1 MVLARLPALQVG
13 PLAPHTQALAV
24 QIGRESARALR
35 QVGVAEAPVAPDDTF
50 PIGQALDKD
59 VEGLGQVEL
68 DGRVSWSRVR
78 TVSVSLHCGPGEV
91 KAASV
96 WGTRPVIGKDH
107 GVDLRNPATG
117 EVLTTIEGLTAE
129 QTDAAILRAAAAFEE
144 WRAVAPGDRARLLR
158 RFAAAVDADIVQLA
172 ALEVINAGHVLGNAR
187 WEAGN
192 VRDVIEFY
200 AGAPERHSGRQI
212 PVPGGLDVTFHEPL
226 GVVGIIVPWNFPMAI
241 AGWGFAPALA
251 AGNTVVLK
259 PAELTPLSALRI
271 GELALEAGL
280 PEGVLQILPGK
291 GSIVGQRFVDHP
303 AVRKVCFTGSTE
315 VGRQV
320 MAGCAQQIKRVT
332 LELGGKS
339 ANIVFADADLELAA
353 ARAPYGVFDN
363 AGQDC
368 CARSRILVERS
379 AYQRFM
385 ELLEPAVAGVRV
397 GDPTLEETEMGPLI
411 SETHLASVASFVP
424 DDAPVAFRG
433 SCPDGPG
440 NWFAPT
446 VLAPVDPGARAATE
460 EIFGPVVAVI
470 PFEDEADAVRMANDT
485 PYGLSGSLWTRDVG
499 RALRVAR
506 AVETGTL
513 SVNSHSSVR
522 YWTPFGGAKQ
532 SGIGRELGPDALEA
546 FSDVKNVFISS
557 D

>member
-1 MVLARLPALQVG
+1 M
-13 PLAPHTQALAV
+13 
-24 QIGRESARALR
+24 
-35 QVGVAEAPVAPDDTF
+35 
-50 PIGQALDKD
+50 D
-59 VEGLGQVEL
+59 V
-68 DGRVSWSRVR
+68 
-78 TVSVSLHCGPGEV
+78 
-91 KAASV
+91 
-96 WGTRPVIGKDH
+96 
-107 GVDLRNPATG
+107 RNPATG
-117 EVLTTIEGLTAE
+117 EVLAKVEGLTAPE
-129 QTDAAILRAAAAFEE
+129 TDAAIARAAEAFGP

-158 RFAAAVDADIVQLA
+158 RFAAAVDAHLEELA
-172 ALEVINAGHVLGNAR
+172 GLEVANAGHVVGNAR

-192 VRDVIEFY
+192 VRDVLEFY
-200 AGAPERHSGRQI
+200 AGAPERQSGKQI
-212 PVPGGLDVTFHEPL
+212 PVAGGIDVTFYEPL
-226 GVVGIIVPWNFPMAI
+226 GVVGVIVPWNFPMAI

-280 PEGVLQILPGK
+280 PEGVLQILPGQ
-291 GSIVGQRFVDHP
+291 GSVVGQRFVDHP

-315 VGRQV
+315 VGRSV
-320 MAGCAQQIKRVT
+320 MAGCAQQIKRLT

-368 CARSRILVERS
+368 CARSRLLVERVV
-379 AYQRFM
+379 YDRFM
-385 ELLEPAVAGVRV
+385 ALLEPAVRGVAV
-397 GDPTLEETEMGPLI
+397 GDPTLETTEMGPLI
-411 SETHLASVASFVP
+411 SEAHLDSVASFVP
-424 DDAPVAFRG
+424 DDAPVAVRG
-433 SCPDGPG
+433 SCPEGPG
-440 NWFAPT
+440 NWFPPI
-446 VLAPVDPGARAATE
+446 VLAPVGPSDRAAVE
-460 EIFGPVVAVI
+460 EIFGPVVVVI
-470 PFEDEADAVRMANDT
+470 PFEDEADAVRLANDT
-485 PYGLSGSLWTRDVG
+485 PYGLSGSLWTRDIG

-506 AVETGTL
+506 AVDTGTL

-522 YWTPFGGAKQ
+522 YWTPFGGVKQ